1 MGTRGL
7 LPCDLDRDK
16 DIAFAYWYTGLTFSV
31 ELIIN
36 GYVDNEWKKSGP
48 GYDSGSYDI
57 TNNFSLIINS
67 VSLEDNDQFT
77 CEIVYLDVQN
87 AQKSLNVYVFSK
99 CAFVGSMTLVSTT
112 IVPVTHASV
121 NPNKAYILTLTLTL
135 TLTPWPIL
143 PWTKNPTMTH
153 TI

>member
-7 LPCDLDRDK
+7 LPCDLARDRG
-16 DIAFAYWYTGLTFSV
+16 IAFAYWYTGLTYSG

-36 GYVDNEWKKSGP
+36 GYADNEWRKSGP

-77 CEIVYLDVQN
+77 CEIVYLDEQN
-87 AQKSLNVYVFSK
+87 AQKSLNVSVFSK
-99 CAFVGSMTLVSTT
+99 CALVGSITLASPT

-121 NPNKAYILTLTLTL
+121 NPNKT
-135 TLTPWPIL
+135 
-143 PWTKNPTMTH
+143 
-153 TI
+153 